1 MDNASTA
8 SARQDR
14 LTVPLPDAFGIDPS
28 PTLRRL
34 REEEPVALARTVN
47 GHEVWLVT
55 RYADVKT
62 VLSDP
67 RFSRAEVVR
76 PGRPYAAATPPR
88 TNTLPAMDPPE
99 HTRLRGLV
107 TASFA
112 HRRIEQRR
120 QWVREQADRCVDELV
135 AAGAPADLQLHLAT
149 RLPLRVICE
158 LLGAPVADEPA
169 IREWTEAMYSL
180 EPDTAR
186 AANDAYDALLTYMAA
201 LVDEKE
207 RVLAAP
213 AAEPADLL
221 GELLRTAK
229 DSDRI
234 SHDELVHFG
243 VTMLVGGYETT
254 ANQIGAFVIDLLR
267 RPARWESL
275 RADPALLP
283 DAIEELLRSNMLS
296 ETGQV
301 RVALEDV
308 ELSGT
313 LIRAGEGVM
322 AHIGAANRDA
332 DVFTAPDEIDFR
344 RSESTHLTFGHGIHY
359 CLGAHLARVELQ
371 EALGVLLSRLP
382 GLRLAVPAEDIV
394 WRRSLLRGPQAVLV
408 AWEE

>member
-1 MDNASTA
+1 MTANAS
-8 SARQDR
+8 RER
-14 LTVPLPDAFGIDPS
+14 VTVPLSDAFGIDPS

-34 REEEPVALARTVN
+34 QEEAPVVPARTVN
-47 GHEVWLVT
+47 GHDVWLVT

-76 PGRPYAAATPPR
+76 PGGPYAAATAPR
-88 TNTLPAMDPPE
+88 NNTLTAMDPPE

-112 HRRIEQRR
+112 HRKIERMR
-120 QWVREQADRCVDELV
+120 EWVREQADRCVDDLV

-158 LLGAPVADEPA
+158 LLGAPEEDEPA
-169 IREWTEAMYSL
+169 IRDWTEAVYSL
-180 EPDTAR
+180 EPGTAR
-186 AANDAYDALLTYMAA
+186 AGNDAYDALMTYMTA
-201 LVDEKE
+201 LVEEKA
-207 RVLAAP
+207 RALARP
-213 AAEPADLL
+213 DAEPADLL
-221 GELLRTAK
+221 GDLLLTSES
-229 DSDRI
+229 SDRI
-234 SHDELVHFG
+234 SHDELVSFG

-267 RPARWESL
+267 RPERWE
-275 RADPALLP
+275 ALLAEP
-283 DAIEELLRSNMLS
+283 ELVPEAVEELLRSNMLS

-301 RVALEDV
+301 RVAMEDV

-322 AHIGAANRDA
+322 AHIGVANRDA
-332 DVFTAPDEIDFR
+332 DVYADPDEVDFR
-344 RSESTHLTFGHGIHY
+344 RSGPAHLTFGHGIHF

-371 EALGVLLSRLP
+371 EALGVLLRRLP
-382 GLRLAVPAEDIV
+382 GLRLALPAEDIV
-394 WRRSLLRGPQAVLV
+394 WRRSLLRGPQSVPV
-408 AWEE
+408 TWER